1 MSVLD
6 LKMRPLTVFDA
17 SNNAHREYYAEF
29 VRRKTWGYCP
39 VRFAV
44 EGTSTSPRI
53 EEVQMT
59 EKEISDYMAGYEWNE
74 QFGDKKDW
82 G

>member
-1 MSVLD
+1 MKFNSYRD
-6 LKMRPLTVFDA
+6 RDNYDTRHGGPFDRGSA
-17 SNNAHREYYAEF
+17 DSYYHRGISPHFY
-29 VRRKTWGYCP
+29 
-39 VRFAV
+39 V

-53 EEVQMT
+53 EKGEMT
-59 EKEISDYMAGYEWNE
+59 AAQIEEYLAGYEFNE